1 MMEKGGGLPRSPWS
15 AHLRRDLWRL
25 GKNVTLSGVSKAR
38 PLELAE
44 QLCWLL
50 CFSGKPAVCI
60 GVGAA
65 VASLQALEG
74 GVSRPQ

>member
-15 AHLRRDLWRL
+15 AHLRRYLWRL

-50 CFSGKPAVCI
+50 CFSG
-60 GVGAA
+60 
-65 VASLQALEG
+65 
-74 GVSRPQ
+74 